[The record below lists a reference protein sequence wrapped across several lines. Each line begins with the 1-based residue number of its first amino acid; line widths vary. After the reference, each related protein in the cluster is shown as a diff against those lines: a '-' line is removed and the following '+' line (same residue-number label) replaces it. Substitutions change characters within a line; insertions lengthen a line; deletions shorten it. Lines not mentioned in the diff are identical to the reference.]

1 MNNKTKHKR
10 GFTRTHTYTYTF
22 THIKQKKN
30 VNEEL
35 WFLLQEKLYFDIDF

>member
-10 GFTRTHTYTYTF
+10 GFTRTHTYTF

-35 WFLLQEKLYFDIDF
+35 WFQLQEKLYFDIDF